1 MPTKGY
7 ERMEGVAVL
16 GSLLFI
22 LIILVSCGFEFYELY
37 QVRRELEDG
46 GRSGNHILFP
56 RSHYADL
63 HQRNYASPFSVGHGR
78 TFRVKRAEQPV
89 RCEVC
94 HQEDCFEVQTGYCR
108 RCNYYTL

>member
-1 MPTKGY
+1 
-7 ERMEGVAVL
+7 MEGIAVL

-37 QVRRELEDG
+37 QVRRELEEG
-46 GRSGNHILFP
+46 SHSGNYILFP
-56 RSHYADL
+56 RHHYADL
-63 HQRNYASPFSVGHGR
+63 HRRNYCPPPLPGGTQR
-78 TFRVKRAEQPV
+78 TFLVKRADQPV

-94 HQEDCFEVQTGYCR
+94 HQDDCFEVQTGYCA